1 MATTTTTTT
10 TTSGVKYAVTTNT
23 LLGAVTSWNV
33 TITDPDGSTAYSGTL
48 LPGALGILQTG
59 YVASATD
66 SAISIA
72 NLLVGA
78 TYIVPAGVTGSVDI
92 LANLITVFP
101 TTIYVGGTATI
112 STLLS
117 ALSGLVVDVDGGT
130 ATLSNGLVAN
140 ALSGTTVNITNGG
153 TFSGGTTLI
162 TALSGTTIHFGTG
175 GGTFILN
182 AGASLLNL
190 SSTTITGYDPSKATI
205 ELENTVATVSYYTI
219 TGSSTVKTI
228 TLYGSSGTEIAS
240 YSATLASGVTLTN
253 NTYYVNG
260 STSNPLKIT
269 YSSNNTYVGAC
280 FLPGSMIRTPSGDV
294 PVEDVR
300 IGDIVTTFD
309 WRSGLERTS
318 GVTWVGSK
326 SVSVNGTLRKDE
338 AGYPVRVLKDA
349 ISQGV
354 PYKDMLVTAEHCL
367 FFEGK
372 FVPVRMLVNGKS
384 VFYDTSIENYTYY
397 HIETEPHAVIWSDGM
412 LTETYLDTD
421 NRHLFRQHGNVS
433 TIAGCTRSWELD
445 AAAPLSVERSV
456 VEPIYRALD
465 ARASVVAE
473 NLIESEASLESDPD
487 VRLMTD
493 RGRVMRPLRRVGDHY
508 SFMIPPGVSA
518 VRIMSRTSRPSD
530 AIGPFV
536 DDRRELGVLV
546 GNIMKSHADK
556 VEVIDQHLE
565 TLSLD
570 GWHGLEGGRGRWTAG
585 AGNVSVAS
593 QPSISPFI
601 LSVEVMAAGP
611 YLASTDAVSLERRSA

>member
-10 TTSGVKYAVTTNT
+10 TSSGVKYTVTTNT
-23 LLGAVTSWNV
+23 LLGAITSWNV
-33 TITDPDGSTAYSGTL
+33 TITDPDGTTAYNGTL

-59 YVASATD
+59 YVASSTD

-92 LANLITVFP
+92 LANLITIFP

-130 ATLSNGLVAN
+130 ATLNNGLVAN

-153 TFSGGTTLI
+153 TFSGGTSLI

-190 SSTTITGYDPSKATI
+190 SSTSITGYDPSKDTI
-205 ELENTVATVSYYTI
+205 ELENTVTTVSYYTI

-228 TLYGSSGTEIAS
+228 TLYGVSGTEIAS

-253 NTYYVNG
+253 NTYYING
-260 STSNPLKIT
+260 STTNPLKIT
-269 YSSNNTYVGAC
+269 YSDNNTYIGAC

-300 IGDIVTTFD
+300 IGDVVTTFD
-309 WRSGLERTS
+309 WRSNTEKTQNVR
-318 GVTWVGSK
+318 WVGCK
-326 SVSVNGTLRKDE
+326 SVTVSKDLRDDE

-349 ISQGV
+349 VSQGV
-354 PYKDMLVTAEHCL
+354 PCKDMLVTAEHCL

-372 FVPVRMLVNGKS
+372 FIPVRMLVNGKS
-384 VFYDTSIENYTYY
+384 IFYDMSITTYTYY

-412 LTETYLDTD
+412 LTETYLDTE
-421 NRHLFRQHGNVS
+421 NRYLFRQHGEVS
-433 TIAGCTRSWELD
+433 TIAGRARSWESD
-445 AAAPLSVERSV
+445 AAAPLTVERSA
-456 VEPIYRALD
+456 VEPIYRAID
-465 ARASVVAE
+465 ARAAVVAE
-473 NLIESEASLESDPD
+473 NSPENEVSFESDPD
-487 VRLMTD
+487 VHLMTD
-493 RGRVMRPLRRVGDHY
+493 RGQILRPLRRNGDHY
-508 SFMIPPGVSA
+508 SFMIPPGVSN
-518 VRIMSRTSRPSD
+518 VRIMSRKSRPSD
-530 AIGPFV
+530 SIGSFV

-546 GNIMKSHADK
+546 GNIMKSSADK
-556 VEVIDQHLE
+556 VEIIDQHL
-565 TLSLD
+565 TALSLD
-570 GWHGLEGGRGRWTAG
+570 GWHGLEEGRGRWTTG
-585 AGNVSVAS
+585 AGSVSVAS
-593 QPSISPFI
+593 DSSCSPFF
-601 LSVEVMAAGP
+601 LAVEVMGAGP
-611 YLASTDAVSLERRSA
+611 YRAPTSAVSIERRRA